1 MKNNILIF
9 FALVFFSSI
18 LHAEDLLIESKKI
31 KLEKKGELSIFEEDV
46 IITTAENNIIKSDYA
61 EYDKKNGTIVLKKNI
76 RALDSKKNEI
86 ISNNAIYKENTKIL
100 ESIGPTEIITVEN
113 YVIKGSD
120 IIFDDLNKL
129 ITSNSKTTVTD
140 PDNNIIYLD
149 SFQYLINDYVFKSV
163 GKVRV
168 EDTFENI
175 YNFSQVYIDTKKKE
189 LLGTDIKT
197 FINKDEFK
205 FDERNKPRIFA
216 NTVTINKNKTIFEK
230 SNFTICDYRKNDRC
244 PPWTVQSSK
253 MLHDS
258 KKKTI
263 FYDNALIKIYN
274 IPVFYSPRLSHPD
287 PTVKRRSGFLVPS
300 FQDSRN
306 LGEGI
311 SVPYFWAINK
321 DKDLTFTNKLYASEN
336 PLFLGE
342 YRQALKNSNLIFDFG
357 YTDGYKETSAI
368 KKGGDKNH
376 FFSKFVKNFSKI
388 ENNSENTLSITTQNT
403 NNDKYFK
410 LYKIDSELVNSE
422 IDNLEN
428 TLRFTHTSDEM
439 FFGFNMSMY
448 ETLKNEY
455 IDKYEYIYPELLLSK
470 NILSSPS
477 FGSVNMDTNLK
488 MHTYDTN
495 KTSKFLVNSFEWNS
509 LDKIFSSGFQS
520 SISANIKNI
529 NYEAKNIT
537 AFKKDTTSEVFGA
550 FGFLNK
556 IELHKKIKNI
566 SEHFLT
572 PKLLVRYAPG
582 SMRKETNY
590 SKLDPSKAF
599 QLNRLNN
606 NNNFET
612 GLSTTLGF
620 DYEIQKKDKNIEISM
635 SQIFNEKENK
645 KMPTSMGLDEKI
657 SDLVGVANYKIN
669 DKFNFNYN
677 FAIDQNYNDFNYNE
691 IGVQTN
697 LDKMSFNI
705 NYLEENKH
713 IGDNKYLKSK
723 IDYKINMG
731 TSLSYEFKRNLIT
744 DSSEFYNLSYEYFND
759 CLRAGL
765 VYRREFYNDSE
776 IEAEDSLMFKI
787 TLTPFG
793 DLNSPKIYQ

>member
-9 FALVFFSSI
+9 FALVFFSST

-140 PDNNIIYLD
+140 PDNNVIYLD
-149 SFQYLINDYVFKSV
+149 SFQYLINDYVFKSI
-163 GKVRV
+163 GEVRV

-287 PTVKRRSGFLVPS
+287 PTVKRKSGFLVPS
-300 FQDSRN
+300 FQDTRN

-455 IDKYEYIYPELLLSK
+455 VDKYEYIYPELLLSK

-509 LDKIFSSGFQS
+509 LDKIFNSGFQS

-529 NYEAKNIT
+529 NYEAKNVT
-537 AFKKDTTSEVFGA
+537 AFKKDPTSEVFGA
-550 FGFLNK
+550 LGFLNK
-556 IELHKKIKNI
+556 IELYKKVKNI

-599 QLNRLNN
+599 QLDRLNN

-612 GLSTTLGF
+612 GLSTTVGF

-635 SQIFNEKENK
+635 SQVFNEKENK

-669 DKFNFNYN
+669 DKFNLNYK

-691 IGVQTN
+691 IGAQTN
-697 LDKMSFNI
+697 LDKLSFNI

>member
-9 FALVFFSSI
+9 FALVFFSST

-205 FDERNKPRIFA
+205 FDNRNKPRIFA
-216 NTVTINKNKTIFEK
+216 NTVTINKDKTIFDK
-230 SNFTICDYRKNDRC
+230 SNFTICDYRKNDKC
-244 PPWTVQSSK
+244 PPWIIQSSK

-287 PTVKRRSGFLVPS
+287 PTVKRKSGFLVPS
-300 FQDSRN
+300 FQDTRN

>member
-9 FALVFFSSI
+9 FALVFFSST

-140 PDNNIIYLD
+140 PDNNVIYLD
-149 SFQYLINDYVFKSV
+149 SFQYLINDYVFKSI
-163 GKVRV
+163 GEVRV

-258 KKKTI
+258 KNKTI

-287 PTVKRRSGFLVPS
+287 PTVKRKSGFLVPS
-300 FQDSRN
+300 FQDTRN

-455 IDKYEYIYPELLLSK
+455 VDKYEYIYPELLLSK

-509 LDKIFSSGFQS
+509 LDKIFNSGFQS

-529 NYEAKNIT
+529 NYEAKNVT
-537 AFKKDTTSEVFGA
+537 AFKKDPTSEVFGA
-550 FGFLNK
+550 LGFLNK
-556 IELHKKIKNI
+556 IELYKKVKNI

-599 QLNRLNN
+599 QLDRLNN

-612 GLSTTLGF
+612 GLSTTVGF

-635 SQIFNEKENK
+635 SQVFNEKENK

-669 DKFNFNYN
+669 DKFNFNYK

-691 IGVQTN
+691 IGAQTN
-697 LDKMSFNI
+697 LDKLSFNI

>member
-9 FALVFFSSI
+9 FALVFFSST

-140 PDNNIIYLD
+140 PDNNVIYLD
-149 SFQYLINDYVFKSV
+149 SFQYLINDYVFKSI
-163 GKVRV
+163 GEVRV

-287 PTVKRRSGFLVPS
+287 PTVKRKSGFLVPS
-300 FQDSRN
+300 FQDTRN

-455 IDKYEYIYPELLLSK
+455 VDKYEYIYPELLLSK

-509 LDKIFSSGFQS
+509 LDKIFNSGFQS

-529 NYEAKNIT
+529 NYEAKNVT
-537 AFKKDTTSEVFGA
+537 AFKKDPTSEVFGA
-550 FGFLNK
+550 LGFLNK
-556 IELHKKIKNI
+556 IELYKKVKNI

-599 QLNRLNN
+599 QLDRLNN

-612 GLSTTLGF
+612 GLSTTVGF

-635 SQIFNEKENK
+635 SQVFNEKENK

-669 DKFNFNYN
+669 DKFNFNYK

-691 IGVQTN
+691 IGAQTN
-697 LDKMSFNI
+697 LDKLSFNI

>member
-9 FALVFFSSI
+9 FALIFFSST

-61 EYDKKNGTIVLKKNI
+61 EYDKKNGTIILKKNI

-86 ISNNAIYKENTKIL
+86 TSNNAIYKENTKIL

-120 IIFDDLNKL
+120 IVFDDLNKL
-129 ITSNSKTTVTD
+129 ITSNSKTTITD

-149 SFQYLINDYVFKSV
+149 SFQYLISDYVFKSV
-163 GKVRV
+163 GEVRV
-168 EDTFENI
+168 EDTFENV

-205 FDERNKPRIFA
+205 SDSRNKPRIFA
-216 NTVTINKNKTIFEK
+216 NTVSINKNKTIFDK
-230 SNFTICDYRKNDRC
+230 SNFTICDYRKNDKC
-244 PPWTVQSSK
+244 PPWIIQSSK

-368 KKGGDKNH
+368 KKSGDKNH

-388 ENNSENTLSITTQNT
+388 DNNSESTLSITTQNT

-410 LYKIDSELVNSE
+410 LYKIDSELVSNE

-455 IDKYEYIYPELLLSK
+455 VDKYEYIYPELLLSK

-495 KTSKFLVNSFEWNS
+495 KTSKFLINSFEWNS
-509 LDKIFSSGFQS
+509 LDKIFNSGFQS
-520 SISANIKNI
+520 SLSAKIKNI

-537 AFKKDTTSEVFGA
+537 AFKKDPTSEVFGA
-550 FGFLNK
+550 LGFLNK
-556 IELHKKIKNI
+556 IELYKKVKNI

-572 PKLLVRYAPG
+572 PKLLIRYAPG

-599 QLNRLNN
+599 QLDRLNN

-612 GLSTTLGF
+612 GLSATLGF

-635 SQIFNEKENK
+635 SQVFNEKENK

-691 IGVQTN
+691 IGAQTS
-697 LDKMSFNI
+697 LDKLSFNI

-713 IGDNKYLKSK
+713 FGDNKYLKSK
-723 IDYKINMG
+723 IDYKINMD

-793 DLNSPKIYQ
+793 DLNSPKIY